1 MKTPRLAAAAII
13 VVFLMPAAHA
23 ANPMRGQLLYENWCY
38 HCHLTEIHFRVDS
51 KVDSWGKLLQMVAVW
66 QAEMNLGWKPEDV
79 ADVASYLNRRY
90 YGLVGTG
97 IE

>member
-1 MKTPRLAAAAII
+1 
-13 VVFLMPAAHA
+13 
-23 ANPMRGQLLYENWCY
+23 
-38 HCHLTEIHFRVDS
+38 
-51 KVDSWGKLLQMVAVW
+51 MVAVW